1 MRNERYSIMSMI
13 FDYDYIVNHSLDKD
27 FSLEWKE
34 TEVVE
39 NVKEKFQQI
48 ETKTGA

>member
-1 MRNERYSIMSMI
+1 MYNELNMI

-34 TEVVE
+34 AEVK
-39 NVKEKFQQI
+39 NVKEKI
-48 ETKTGA
+48 NRTT

>member
-1 MRNERYSIMSMI
+1 MYNELNMI

-34 TEVVE
+34 TEVQ
-39 NVKEKFQQI
+39 NVKEKSRQT
-48 ETKTGA
+48 ETKTGT

>member
-1 MRNERYSIMSMI
+1 MYDELNMI

-34 TEVVE
+34 KEVK
-39 NVKEKFQQI
+39 NVKEKSRQT
-48 ETKTGA
+48 ETKTGT

>member
-1 MRNERYSIMSMI
+1 MYNELNMI

-48 ETKTGA
+48 KTQTGA

>member
-1 MRNERYSIMSMI
+1 MYNELNMI

-27 FSLEWKE
+27 FSLEWRE
-34 TEVVE
+34 TEVK
-39 NVKEKFQQI
+39 NVKEKSRQI